1 MVSKILYLRKRYRFG
16 PARITSYLHRFHGI
30 DVARSTVHRIT
41 LDLREMAIFAS
52 QRIVRVALTTYVY
65 TCTIRSM
72 KLMSLPCY
80 CATLRQTAR
89 AVTVLYEEMLA
100 GSGLHATQY
109 TALQL
114 LDAAPNLTTTDLAD
128 ALGIDQTTATRTLAL
143 IKKAGYASDTVGDD
157 RRQRHWALQPGGKAL
172 LRKLKPR
179 WEAAQEV
186 FEKRLGRT
194 QATALKE
201 ASYLAASRLSSA

>member
-1 MVSKILYLRKRYRFG
+1 
-16 PARITSYLHRFHGI
+16 
-30 DVARSTVHRIT
+30 
-41 LDLREMAIFAS
+41 
-52 QRIVRVALTTYVY
+52 
-65 TCTIRSM
+65 M

-114 LDAAPNLTTTDLAD
+114 LDAAPKLTTTEVAA

-143 IKKAGYASDTVGDD
+143 IKKAGYAIDTVGGD
-157 RRQRHWALQPGGKAL
+157 RRQRHWVLQPEGKVL

-179 WEAAQEV
+179 WEAAQEA
-186 FEKRLGRT
+186 FEKRLGRS
-194 QATALKE
+194 QATALKN
-201 ASYLAASRLSSA
+201 ASYFAASRLSAG